1 MATRNNAHVRLLPP
15 LELEAMK
22 ALWQLG
28 EATVREVN
36 RELNRRRPLAYTT
49 VMTLLD
55 RLARKGAAGRR
66 KHGRAHIYHP
76 LITREAALELA
87 VDRLTWDFF
96 EGSRER
102 LAAHLH
108 GQPEEAAES
117 APMDGEAA
125 LDAALL

>member
-1 MATRNNAHVRLLPP
+1 
-15 LELEAMK
+15 MK

-28 EATVREVN
+28 EATVRAVN
-36 RELNRRRPLAYTT
+36 TELNRRRPLAYTT

-66 KHGRAHIYHP
+66 KHGRAHIYYP
-76 LITREAALELA
+76 LISREAALELA
-87 VDRLTWDFF
+87 VVRLAQDFF

-102 LAAHLH
+102 LLVYLGGPAPA
-108 GQPEEAAES
+108 PAEP
-117 APMDGEAA
+117 AIVKA

>member
-1 MATRNNAHVRLLPP
+1 MAARNNAHGRLLPP
-15 LELEAMK
+15 LELEVMK

-49 VMTLLD
+49 VMTMLD

-66 KHGRAHIYHP
+66 KQGRAHVYHP
-76 LITREAALELA
+76 LISREVALELA
-87 VDRLTWDFF
+87 VDRLAQDFF
-96 EGSRER
+96 DSSRQR
-102 LAAHLH
+102 LLDHLR
-108 GQPEEAAES
+108 
-117 APMDGEAA
+117 GEAPAPSGPSPAETEEA

>member
-1 MATRNNAHVRLLPP
+1 MATRNNAHARLLPP

-76 LITREAALELA
+76 LITRETALELA

-102 LAAHLH
+102 LAEHLRRET
-108 GQPEEAAES
+108 GGASEFPAGSE
-117 APMDGEAA
+117 EAA